1 MVVICTPFAKCELV
15 KIAAYNSWN
24 AIRMSNKFTELCQD
38 VQFSRYKW
46 SVILFILQNRDIQ
59 CYNVI

>member
-1 MVVICTPFAKCELV
+1 MVVISIPFAKCELV

-38 VQFSRYKW
+38 VLFSKYKG
-46 SVILFILQNRDIQ
+46 SVILFILQNREI
-59 CYNVI
+59 